1 MQLSALARDFTLGD
15 GVSKDGVTSEAP
27 QTVLVSLTPP
37 EKEVDDVATTTTGKI
52 KFEITQPLQQET
64 AGAEVL
70 GNGYQ
75 AGEEEQKLL
84 SQISSRNGILKWIN
98 SEEKMAYSIFT
109 YNW

>member
-52 KFEITQPLQQET
+52 KFEITQPLICKISESSP
-64 AGAEVL
+64 
-70 GNGYQ
+70 GYQ
-75 AGEEEQKLL
+75 PFKTLYIYE
-84 SQISSRNGILKWIN
+84 
-98 SEEKMAYSIFT
+98 
-109 YNW
+109 